1 MQSKQLVLLESLQL
15 FYSVPENARKL
26 VKCIGYADSEHHVS
40 LRVIDWL
47 VTNYSKSR
55 NLQYDISLPD
65 GTLRHFNVH
74 LSYKACLKS
83 WSKKHFDPFARR
95 ERVFWEVTL
104 EGGEKKVFHTTCAQL
119 CFFRWAISN
128 KVWEWALQNKALI
141 EQDMNNGIKKN
152 NETKR
157 RKELS
162 KNNTRTHFMIST
174 EPLASA

>member
-1 MQSKQLVLLESLQL
+1 MQSKQLVLLDSLRL
-15 FYSVPENARKL
+15 FYAVPENANKL
-26 VKCIGYADSEHHVS
+26 VKCIGCSHPENHVS
-40 LRVIDWL
+40 LRVVDWL
-47 VTNYSKSR
+47 VTNFAKSR
-55 NLQYDISLPD
+55 NLQYDIDLPD
-65 GTLRHFNVH
+65 GTQRHFNVH

-128 KVWEWALQNKALI
+128 KVWDWALENKSTI
-141 EQDMNNGIKKN
+141 EQDMNNNIKKMD
-152 NETKR
+152 TSKR

-162 KNNTRTHFMIST
+162 KNNTRTHFMFNESPPT
-174 EPLASA
+174 A